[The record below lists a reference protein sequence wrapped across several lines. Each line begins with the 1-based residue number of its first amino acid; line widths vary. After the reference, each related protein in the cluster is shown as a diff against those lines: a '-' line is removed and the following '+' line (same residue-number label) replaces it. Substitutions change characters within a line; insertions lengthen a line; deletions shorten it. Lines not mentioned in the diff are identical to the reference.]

1 MFCCG
6 KFLRHQVFAP
16 GEFFHCAG
24 LLKAC
29 RLPIVACFAWL
40 SFAVDGLGQDQAGVS
55 PQSGSPSGQT
65 APAARFDN
73 TDIKAT
79 AAPGADVV
87 DFCYHFTNTGDIPLV
102 VEEFV
107 QSCGCMKGEWDGIP
121 VQPGATGKIN
131 AKLLTKGLRGK
142 VRKSLH
148 VKFIASG
155 AVELTGEVEIP
166 EALLYSERTL
176 HWTVSE
182 SPQPKQVDI
191 IIQSKTPLRVLSV
204 SNNDPTFS
212 CELKTIEA
220 GQRYQIVI
228 TPQETKTARVCVM
241 QVRTDSKDPRDA
253 LQGLFAIVE
262 NAKPEGA
269 QP

>member
-1 MFCCG
+1 MISGRRFLCYEMTALGDYFCC
-6 KFLRHQVFAP
+6 
-16 GEFFHCAG
+16 
-24 LLKAC
+24 AC

-40 SFAVDGLGQDQAGVS
+40 SFAVDGLGQGQSAVS
-55 PQSGSPSGQT
+55 PQSGLPSGQS
-65 APAARFDN
+65 AFAARFDN

-79 AAPGADVV
+79 AEPGADVV

-102 VEEFV
+102 VQEFV

-121 VQPGATGKIN
+121 VQPGAKGKIN

-155 AVELTGEVEIP
+155 AVDLTGEVEIP
-166 EALLYSERTL
+166 EALSYSERTL

-212 CELKTIEA
+212 CEFKTVEE
-220 GQRYQIVI
+220 GQHYQIVI
-228 TPQETKTARVCVM
+228 TPRETKTARVCVM

-253 LQGLFAIVE
+253 MQGLFAIVE
-262 NAKPEGA
+262 NAKTEGA